1 MNSKLQAFSG
11 NISSS
16 ELSEDNNKKGIEK
29 HKRMYKDASISAPY
43 SHQPL
48 HVPNKLKLP
57 RHTDTMECVCSYTG
71 IVISLEVPRIEGYA
85 FTYQN
90 PLSIYANVKG
100 MIQQGISYLHKL
112 DVQVLAG
119 MYITAYR
126 HYDLLEAYSPKAKI
140 SSAAMNAMLRTA
152 GKDILVEALDFVNLI
167 NSKNCSIL
175 PAMSLDYQ
183 AHKNA
188 MNMAP
193 AIKEYIKLLR
203 GILFPEAIPS
213 KDKALLATVS
223 EENMRITERNDNGI
237 VERRGSGSIKVYTG
251 KNRRTSTLSEEEQE
265 FEDLF
270 KRNKKQ
276 AKLLLHEIEEQ
287 MMFSPKFIGALRH
300 IISNRNLIMM
310 SHSFRTQF
318 IEKLEEKPCSVT
330 EEMIKI
336 IRDSENKKDIFGDID
351 DVAESSAE
359 TKEAIESTVSKP
371 MSALERF
378 KAIKEAKRLEAE
390 KKD

>member
-1 MNSKLQAFSG
+1 
-11 NISSS
+11 
-16 ELSEDNNKKGIEK
+16 
-29 HKRMYKDASISAPY
+29 
-43 SHQPL
+43 
-48 HVPNKLKLP
+48 
-57 RHTDTMECVCSYTG
+57 
-71 IVISLEVPRIEGYA
+71 
-85 FTYQN
+85 
-90 PLSIYANVKG
+90 
-100 MIQQGISYLHKL
+100 
-112 DVQVLAG
+112 
-119 MYITAYR
+119 
-126 HYDLLEAYSPKAKI
+126 
-140 SSAAMNAMLRTA
+140 
-152 GKDILVEALDFVNLI
+152 
-167 NSKNCSIL
+167 
-175 PAMSLDYQ
+175 
-183 AHKNA
+183 
-188 MNMAP
+188 
-193 AIKEYIKLLR
+193 
-203 GILFPEAIPS
+203 
-213 KDKALLATVS
+213 
-223 EENMRITERNDNGI
+223 MRITERNDNGI